1 MPFPTYNQPG
11 YFGQSYQSP
20 QTMSPASPLYSQGF
34 GGLQQQQAQQQQQ
47 ATPVTN
53 KIYVTSF
60 EDAMNRF
67 AQPNSIYIYVLQD
80 ETKIFEIATDS
91 QGRKLAKTYDLKPFF
106 QPTSENAEKANNY
119 ATKED
124 FRALE
129 EKIKALESSIPKP
142 DKKKIIGGKD
152 YAE

>member
-1 MPFPTYNQPG
+1 MQYPTYNQPG
-11 YFGQSYQSP
+11 YFGQSYQSQQITP
-20 QTMSPASPLYSQGF
+20 SSQMYPPAT
-34 GGLQQQQAQQQQQ
+34 GGAQQQA
-47 ATPVTN
+47 APATN

-67 AQPNSIYIYVLQD
+67 AQPNSIIIYVLQD

-106 QPTSENAEKANNY
+106 QATSESAEKLTNY

-129 EKIKALESSIPKP
+129 EKIKALESYIPKP
-142 DKKKIIGGKD
+142 EKKKIIGGED